1 MRSFYKELFF
11 CYRFK
16 NLVAFRRGGSLP
28 CTTDFSWR
36 LLFVNRET
44 SNVNVT
50 VRFFA
55 TFKILY
61 T

>member
-1 MRSFYKELFF
+1 MDEDERIEKSPQERKTED
-11 CYRFK
+11 
-16 NLVAFRRGGSLP
+16 LP
-28 CTTDFSWR
+28 DLPAGPQEVHDESG
-36 LLFVNRET
+36 LVNRET